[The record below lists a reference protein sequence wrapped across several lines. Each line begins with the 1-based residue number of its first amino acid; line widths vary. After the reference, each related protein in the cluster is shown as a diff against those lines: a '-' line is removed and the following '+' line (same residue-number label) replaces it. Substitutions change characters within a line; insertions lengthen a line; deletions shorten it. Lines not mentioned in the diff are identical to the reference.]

1 MGLLKKAIEVL
12 GFRYS
17 FKDEFYEDM
26 PEYFDALDEGIQSL
40 NAQLQ
45 GQELL
50 KQFKIKHG
58 KEDLITAGEAAALLE
73 AVLIKR
79 EQ

>member
-1 MGLLKKAIEVL
+1 MELLKKAIETL
-12 GFRYS
+12 ALRYS
-17 FKDEFYEDM
+17 FKDEFYEDI

-45 GQELL
+45 AKELL

-73 AVLIKR
+73 AVLITR
-79 EQ
+79 DI

>member
-1 MGLLKKAIEVL
+1 MEHLKRSIEIL
-12 GFRYS
+12 ALRYS
-17 FKDEFYEDM
+17 FKSEFYEEM
-26 PEYFDALDEGIQSL
+26 PEYFDALDDSIQSI

-45 GQELL
+45 GKELL

-73 AVLIKR
+73 AVLITR
-79 EQ
+79 DT

>member
-1 MGLLKKAIEVL
+1 MELLKKAIEIL
-12 GFRYS
+12 ALRYS
-17 FKDEFYEDM
+17 FKNEFYEDM

-40 NAQLQ
+40 NAQLK

-58 KEDLITAGEAAALLE
+58 KEDLITAGEAAGLLE
-73 AVLIKR
+73 SVLIKR

>member
-1 MGLLKKAIEVL
+1 MELLKKAIEIL
-12 GFRYS
+12 ALRYS

-40 NAQLQ
+40 NAQLK

-73 AVLIKR
+73 SVLIKR

>member
-1 MGLLKKAIEVL
+1 MELLKKAIEIL
-12 GFRYS
+12 ALRYS

-40 NAQLQ
+40 NAQLK

>member
-1 MGLLKKAIEVL
+1 MELLKKAIETL
-12 GFRYS
+12 ALRYS

-26 PEYFDALDEGIQSL
+26 PEYFDALDEGIQCI

-73 AVLIKR
+73 SVMIGR
-79 EQ
+79 V

>member
-1 MGLLKKAIEVL
+1 MGLLKKAIEIL
-12 GFRYS
+12 ALRYS

-26 PEYFDALDEGIQSL
+26 PEYFDALDEGIQSI

-45 GQELL
+45 AQDLL

-73 AVLIKR
+73 SVLIKR

>member
-1 MGLLKKAIEVL
+1 MELLKKAIETL
-12 GFRYS
+12 ALRYS

-26 PEYFDALDEGIQSL
+26 PEYFDALDEGIQCI

-50 KQFKIKHG
+50 KQFKIKQG